1 MDDKEFD
8 KLVKAVREDPE
19 IFDKYDQEQKEQ
31 ENKYRQGLSE
41 PLRERYDKAVNEY
54 LINQDKFTNYKQ
66 LKEGIL
72 DKEKDCFFNPYKKIQ
87 EKPAYKTVGL
97 HKLTKSELDELL
109 ELELIANDNPEAY
122 STVRPHRFFDL
133 IHLSFLS
140 VLMRSRIETY
150 EEWEK
155 LFNEETLIGLMTEE
169 IKNID
174 KLEPIDLFKLNNV
187 LWNFKYIS
195 DPNDTNIYSGIL
207 DIYSKSLFEIDQEN
221 Q

>member
-8 KLVKAVREDPE
+8 KLVKAVKEDPE

-97 HKLTKSELDELL
+97 HKFTKSELSLF
-109 ELELIANDNPEAY
+109 
-122 STVRPHRFFDL
+122 S
-133 IHLSFLS
+133 LSFNNHFDF
-140 VLMRSRIETY
+140 I
-150 EEWEK
+150 
-155 LFNEETLIGLMTEE
+155 FNH
-169 IKNID
+169 
-174 KLEPIDLFKLNNV
+174 
-187 LWNFKYIS
+187 
-195 DPNDTNIYSGIL
+195 
-207 DIYSKSLFEIDQEN
+207 Q
-221 Q
+221 